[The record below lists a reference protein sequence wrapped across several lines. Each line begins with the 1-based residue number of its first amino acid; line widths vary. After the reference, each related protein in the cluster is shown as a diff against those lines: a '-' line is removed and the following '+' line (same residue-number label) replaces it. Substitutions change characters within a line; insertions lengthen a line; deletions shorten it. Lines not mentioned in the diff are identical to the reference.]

1 MNTGFKPKKCFEIKS
16 ADTAATVVD
25 NKTTG
30 EKYLYISSKQKSTP
44 DNGALKA
51 ADNPALAPLLIKR
64 RLCSLELLKNLLMR
78 SPVQAPSCT
87 EGPSR
92 PKESPPRIER
102 VPPINLFIMVL
113 TGLFFIYPPII
124 AFI

>member
-44 DNGALKA
+44 DKGALKA
-51 ADNPALAPLLIKR
+51 ADSPALAPLLIKR
-64 RLCSLELLKNLLMR
+64 RLCSLELLKNLLIR

-92 PKESPPRIER
+92 PKERPLRIER
-102 VPPINLFIMVL
+102 VPPINLFRYLVVCFLYIRL
-113 TGLFFIYPPII
+113 
-124 AFI
+124 